1 MKPKNINALM
11 VNMKRNKGIQIS
23 GSLQKRKLRYMG
35 YFHGYKGYRYCNSP
49 TSLLPFT
56 KFNELQSVYD
66 FDMKL
71 KGIFYPQIMFL
82 ETALKN
88 YVLEEVLAQGQS
100 DGFADVFSSLLNDY
114 RAYPINSNTY
124 KTSINKRMTLR
135 NKIYSVISR
144 DYGRNNIVSHYYDK
158 DRPVPIWAIFELL
171 SLGEFGNF
179 ISCLNEPTRLC
190 ISRSIGIKTSVD
202 TDGRMTEKIVYTL
215 KDLRNAV
222 AHNNTIFDTR
232 FKTSSV
238 NQRISRYIESETQI
252 KNIRFDTIVDY
263 VILISFVMNLLK
275 RNKTDIL
282 GFIRN
287 FETICETLRKSVPT
301 TIYTK
306 IIHTDTRSKLNMF
319 KNYL

>member
-1 MKPKNINALM
+1 ML
-11 VNMKRNKGIQIS
+11 NMKRNKGIQIS

-56 KFNELQSVYD
+56 NFNELQSVYD

-71 KGIFYPQIMFL
+71 KGILYPQIMFL

-100 DGFADVFSSLLNDY
+100 DGFADVFSTLLNDY
-114 RAYPINSNTY
+114 RAYTINSIPY
-124 KTSINKRMTLR
+124 KTAINKRMILR

-144 DYGRNNIVSHYYDK
+144 DYGRNNIVSHYYDR
-158 DRPVPIWAIFELL
+158 DRPVPIWAIFELI

-179 ISCLNEPTRLC
+179 ISCLNESTRLS
-190 ISRSIGIKTSVD
+190 ISRSVGIKTSVD

-222 AHNNTIFDTR
+222 AHNNTVFDTR
-232 FKTSSV
+232 FKTGSV
-238 NQRISRYIESETQI
+238 SHRISKYIEAETQI
-252 KNIRFDTIVDY
+252 RNIRFDTIVDY
-263 VILISFVMNLLK
+263 VILISFVMKLLQ
-275 RNKTDIL
+275 RTKTDIL
-282 GFIRN
+282 VFIRS

-301 TIYTK
+301 NIYNK
-306 IIHTDTRSKLNMF
+306 IIHTDTRVKLNMF
-319 KNYL
+319 KSYL